1 MLDPDPD
8 PQHRLFVQYKRDIS
22 RSFAHALVN
31 WDKTGSVKENKTKLS
46 VVLIITV

>member
-1 MLDPDPD
+1 MTHKIRKKIKKCIVFKVCMFFL
-8 PQHRLFVQYKRDIS
+8 RAGGF
-22 RSFAHALVN
+22 VN